1 MKSIK
6 IYLPILIFFLS
17 VFSVFGQTR
26 KQLEIQRKKLN
37 KEIKQVNTL
46 LFNEKKKEKNALDDL
61 KDINKKIE
69 VRSKLISTINAEAS
83 ILSKEIAV
91 NEAKL
96 TKLKKK
102 LAELKEDYGDMIFKS
117 YKSKSQQSRTMF
129 LLSSQNFHQAYKR
142 LEYMKQY
149 TSFRKNQ
156 GEEIVKSTNFVEKM
170 NDSLFFQKNVKDT
183 LILSEK
189 QQKLQIEADKKSK
202 EKLITTIKKKE
213 SKYKKDLKKKVSEE
227 KKVASKI
234 DKIIRDAIA
243 RANRIALA
251 KAKAAAKLKS
261 NSIPKPKVVKKNEFI
276 LSPEAKALAQKFEQ
290 NKTKLP
296 WPVKEGLVT
305 RKFGVQPHPTIGGI
319 TVNSTG
325 LHINTS
331 AGAVAECIFNGKVLA
346 IQLTSEGR
354 KNVLVQHGNYI
365 TAYNNLQN
373 AYVKTGDKVVTGQKI
388 GQIFTDKV
396 SGKTKLIFVLFK
408 NTTRLNPS
416 SWILRR

>member
-1 MKSIK
+1 MKSK
-6 IYLPILIFFLS
+6 NIYIPILFFFLS

-26 KQLEIQRKKLN
+26 KQLEVQRKKLN

-83 ILSKEIAV
+83 ILSKEISV

-96 TKLKKK
+96 KKLKKK
-102 LAELKEDYGDMIFKS
+102 LAELKEDYADMIFKS

-156 GEEIVKSTNFVEKM
+156 GEEIVESTNFVQKL

-189 QQKLQIEADKKSK
+189 QQKKQIEADKKSQ
-202 EKLITTIKKKE
+202 EKLLTTIKKKE
-213 SKYKKDLKKKVSEE
+213 SKYKKELQNKIKEE
-227 KKVASKI
+227 KRVVAKI
-234 DKIIRDAIA
+234 DKKIREEIA

-251 KAKAAAKLKS
+251 NS
-261 NSIPKPKVVKKNEFI
+261 NSLWPGS
-276 LSPEAKALAQKFEQ
+276 SPSL
-290 NKTKLP
+290 
-296 WPVKEGLVT
+296 
-305 RKFGVQPHPTIGGI
+305 
-319 TVNSTG
+319 
-325 LHINTS
+325 
-331 AGAVAECIFNGKVLA
+331 
-346 IQLTSEGR
+346 
-354 KNVLVQHGNYI
+354 
-365 TAYNNLQN
+365 
-373 AYVKTGDKVVTGQKI
+373 
-388 GQIFTDKV
+388 
-396 SGKTKLIFVLFK
+396 
-408 NTTRLNPS
+408 
-416 SWILRR
+416 